1 LSPHWSRF
9 DLMYSA
15 TCGLGK
21 KQKKKRKTSEDSG
34 KRAIRPDH
42 PRRDIEVKV
51 CMPGGLQCVV
61 IYISSFTKI
70 GSVVLPLLVIENR
83 PFPLLWPLAYTTD

>member
-1 LSPHWSRF
+1 
-9 DLMYSA
+9 MYSA

-21 KQKKKRKTSEDSG
+21 KKTKKKRKTPEDSG

-61 IYISSFTKI
+61 IYIKFYKNRFSSFAAVGGRK
-70 GSVVLPLLVIENR
+70 S
-83 PFPLLWPLAYTTD
+83 PFPITLAIGLYNRYKL